1 MTYAWRLP
9 WLILALVGLVGFWL
23 TPVLT
28 QLVTLTPHTPEAVQ
42 ALMAEGRYAE
52 AQETV
57 VFALAQTPETPAAEL
72 ERLAVEIARHRA
84 DPAYRLEQVLTGIT
98 TGTAAEIEGQVAGAV
113 TDLTPLVGDLRDLVR
128 EGWRVVA
135 GEDADGVVVT
145 LAALGLVTSLSPPV
159 KSGLGV
165 LKGAQRLHL
174 LPPWLVRELISLGRE
189 LPGNRSLAPLRRL
202 LAPVMTLVEQVGLT
216 DALRLLSRTTSR
228 DSLTELVVLAR
239 VFGRDTGSLVR
250 LGGETVIRAG
260 QHLTRGGPE
269 RLKRA
274 SLYGPEG
281 VKALVRWGPGRFDL
295 LLHLTKVVYRQ
306 PWLGALCRG
315 LLNLPRWGWL
325 LLTSLGIMGWRPW
338 SRR

>member
-1 MTYAWRLP
+1 MTYAWRLS
-9 WLILALVGLVGFWL
+9 WLILALVSLVGFWL

-28 QLVTLTPHTPEAVQ
+28 RLVTLTPHTPAVVQ

-57 VFALAQTPETPAAEL
+57 AFALAQDTPSAEL
-72 ERLAVEIARHRA
+72 ERLAVEIATHRA
-84 DPAYRLEQVLTGIT
+84 DPAYRLEQVLAGIT
-98 TGTAAEIEGQVAGAV
+98 TGTAAEIEGQVAGVV
-113 TDLTPLVGDLRDLVR
+113 TDLPPLVGDLRDLVR

-135 GEDADGVVVT
+135 GEEADEVIVA
-145 LAALGLVTSLSPPV
+145 LSALGLMTSLSPPL
-159 KSGLGV
+159 KGGLGV
-165 LKGAQRLHL
+165 LKGARRLRL
-174 LPPWLVRELISLGRE
+174 LPPWLVKELIGLGRE
-189 LPGNRSLAPLRRL
+189 LPGNRSLEPLRRL
-202 LAPVMTLVEQVGLT
+202 LGPVTTLVEQVGLA

-228 DSLTELVVLAR
+228 DSLAELVFLAR

-250 LGGETVIRAG
+250 LGGETVIRAS

-269 RLKRA
+269 WLERA

-281 VKALVRWGPGRFDL
+281 VKALVRWGPGRFGL
-295 LLHLTKVVYRQ
+295 LLHLAKVVYRQ
-306 PWLGALCRG
+306 PWLGTLCRG

-325 LLTSLGIMGWRPW
+325 LLTSVGIMGWRPW